1 MNPDAHSVRRAGAPS
16 PRRQVFAVRRHPGAS
31 LPRRWLFAVRGRR
44 RHPAAGLRLA
54 VLAAIAATVGCNY
67 SFRSGAGFP
76 EHVRTIAVLPF
87 DNETN
92 RFELTQEVH
101 EALLRQVPRSL
112 GLNPAGEADADA
124 VLSGRI
130 LRYELTAP
138 LYRQTG
144 RGQAGA
150 GEGGIQVLQREV
162 VLVVQVEVLD
172 RQEYAILW
180 ESSQLLARGQ
190 FLEASETEEAGR
202 AEAIELLVQEIVDGA
217 QSNW

>member
-1 MNPDAHSVRRAGAPS
+1 MNRNVRT
-16 PRRQVFAVRRHPGAS
+16 
-31 LPRRWLFAVRGRR
+31 
-44 RHPAAGLRLA
+44 
-54 VLAAIAATVGCNY
+54 AATVVAAVVAATGCNY

-87 DNETN
+87 ENETN

-101 EALLRQVPRSL
+101 EALLRRLPRSL
-112 GLNPAGEADADA
+112 GLNPAGEHDADA

-144 RGQAGA
+144 ARGS
-150 GEGGIQVLQREV
+150 GGQGGVQVLQREV
-162 VLVVQVEVLD
+162 VLVVAVEVLD

-180 ESSQLLARGQ
+180 EEQQLRVRGQ
-190 FLEASETEEAGR
+190 FLEASETEDTGR
-202 AEAIELLVQEIVDGA
+202 GEAIDLLVQTIVDGA

>member
-1 MNPDAHSVRRAGAPS
+1 MNPDAHSVRRRRRVRVRL
-16 PRRQVFAVRRHPGAS
+16 PRWAFAVRDR
-31 LPRRWLFAVRGRR
+31 RR

-54 VLAAIAATVGCNY
+54 VLAAIIATVGCNY

-87 DNETN
+87 ENETN

>member
-1 MNPDAHSVRRAGAPS
+1 MNRSALFLAPETARRAA
-16 PRRQVFAVRRHPGAS
+16 A
-31 LPRRWLFAVRGRR
+31 LFLR
-44 RHPAAGLRLA
+44 PAAVAA
-54 VLAAIAATVGCNY
+54 VLAVAACNY

-87 DNETN
+87 ENETN

-101 EALLRQVPRSL
+101 EALLRQLPRSL
-112 GLNPAGEADADA
+112 GLNPAGEYDADA

-144 RGQAGA
+144 A
-150 GEGGIQVLQREV
+150 GEGGRQGGVQVLQREV
-162 VLVVQVEVLD
+162 VIVVAVEVLD
-172 RQEYAILW
+172 REEYAILW
-180 ESSQLLARGQ
+180 EERQLRVRGQ
-190 FLEASETEEAGR
+190 FLEASETEEMGR
-202 AEAIELLVQEIVDGA
+202 TEAIELLVQEIVDGA

>member
-1 MNPDAHSVRRAGAPS
+1 MNRSARTFQSGVGPV
-16 PRRQVFAVRRHPGAS
+16 
-31 LPRRWLFAVRGRR
+31 
-44 RHPAAGLRLA
+44 PAATSVAAAVAVAAVALA
-54 VLAAIAATVGCNY
+54 VAAACNY

-87 DNETN
+87 ENETN

-112 GLNPAGEADADA
+112 GLNPAGESEADA

-144 RGQAGA
+144 A
-150 GEGGIQVLQREV
+150 GEGGREGGVQVLQREV
-162 VLVVQVEVLD
+162 VLVVAVEVLD
-172 RQEYAILW
+172 REEYAILW
-180 ESSQLLARGQ
+180 EERQLRVRGQ
-190 FLEASETEEAGR
+190 FLDASETEETGR
-202 AEAIELLVQEIVDGA
+202 VEAIALLVQEIVDGA